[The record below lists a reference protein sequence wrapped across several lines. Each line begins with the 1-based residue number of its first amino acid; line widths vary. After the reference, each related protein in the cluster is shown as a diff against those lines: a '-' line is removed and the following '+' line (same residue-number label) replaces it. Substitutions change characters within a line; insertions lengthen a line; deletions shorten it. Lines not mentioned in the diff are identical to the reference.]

1 MKRTLPSEG
10 HSKFSG
16 TLRHYHRCS
25 AHQQR
30 TWDEW
35 IEGPSS
41 KVRRPRN
48 WWKIIGFT
56 FGGLALGG
64 IITGLIIELS

>member
-10 HSKFSG
+10 HAKFNG
-16 TLRHYHRCS
+16 NLRYYHRS
-25 AHQQR
+25 KPPTQR

-35 IEGPSS
+35 VEGPSS
-41 KVRRPRN
+41 KVRRPRD
-48 WWKIIGFT
+48 WLKIIGIIA
-56 FGGLALGG
+56 GVLALAG